1 MSNPRRAAAIAVCVG
16 LGLALAG
23 CGATTINH
31 VLAEPGRYAD
41 KDVTL
46 SGQVVKSSS
55 VLGKGAYMLDDGT
68 GRVWVVTKV
77 GAPRQGARVEVKGR
91 VRDVVNLGGIL
102 DLPPEVGS
110 GLVLVETSHKAR

>member
-1 MSNPRRAAAIAVCVG
+1 MSNPRRAVAIAVCAG

-46 SGQVVKSSS
+46 AGEVVKSSS
-55 VLGKGAYMLDDGT
+55 VLGKGAYMLNDGT
-68 GRVWVVTKV
+68 GSVWVVTKSNT
-77 GAPRQGARVEVKGR
+77 PRKGARVEVKGR
-91 VRDVVNLGGIL
+91 VRDVVNLGGVL

-110 GLVLVETSHKAR
+110 GLVLVETSHKAK